1 VTVSTAVPGQQLWRA
16 LLSTNGHRS
25 AVEGLLAR
33 ADVQI
38 GGGRPWDIEVH
49 DDRFFKRVLLHGELG
64 FGESYMD
71 GDWDC
76 GSLDQLSTRLF
87 ASGVDNSALNPI
99 DVVNGLVAR
108 LLTRQTRT
116 RARQRVAPHY
126 DLGNDLFEAMLDAR
140 HMAYTCAYWRP
151 GVTTL
156 EEAQEAKLD
165 LVCRKLAL
173 EPGMRLLDIGC
184 GWGGLA
190 KYAAERYGVHV
201 TGVTLSR
208 EQVALGSIR
217 AAGLPVDLRVEDY
230 RDTAG
235 TFDRVVSIGCLEH
248 VGHLNHRRFFEVVR
262 ERLGDRGFAL
272 VHSIG
277 VCRTEYRGG
286 RFLDKYVFPLVNLP
300 SIAQI
305 GRAIDGLFVLDDTHN
320 IGMHYDR
327 TLMEWHGRFERA
339 WPDLQGRYA
348 SLLGGRFKRM
358 FDFYLLMS
366 AGFVRSRRAQVWQ
379 MILTPP
385 GVSQPMCRFS

>member
-1 VTVSTAVPGQQLWRA
+1 
-16 LLSTNGHRS
+16 
-25 AVEGLLAR
+25 
-33 ADVQI
+33 
-38 GGGRPWDIEVH
+38 VH
-49 DDRFFKRVLLHGELG
+49 DDRFFRRALLHGELG

-76 GSLDQLSTRLF
+76 EALDQLSTRLF
-87 ASGVDNSALNPI
+87 AAGVDNSALHPI
-99 DVVNGLVAR
+99 DLLNEVVAR

-116 RARQRVAPHY
+116 RARHQVAPHY
-126 DLGNDLFEAMLDAR
+126 DLGNDLFEAMLDSR

-173 EPGMRLLDIGC
+173 EPGMRMLDIGC

-217 AAGLPVDLRVEDY
+217 TAGLPVDLRVEDY
-230 RDTAG
+230 RDTTG

-262 ERLGDRGFAL
+262 ERLGDRGVAL

-277 VCRTEYRGG
+277 VGRTEYRSG
-286 RFLDKYVFPLVNLP
+286 RFLDKYVFPMVNLP
-300 SIAQI
+300 SMAQI
-305 GRAIDGLFVLDDTHN
+305 GRAIDGLFVLDDVHN
-320 IGMHYDR
+320 IGVHYDR
-327 TLMEWHGRFERA
+327 TLMEWHARFERA
-339 WPDLQGRYA
+339 WPGLQGRYA
-348 SLLGGRFKRM
+348 RLLDGRFKRM

-385 GVSQPMCRFS
+385 GVSQPLCRFS

>member
-1 VTVSTAVPGQQLWRA
+1 MTVSTVVPGQQIWRA
-16 LLSTNGHRS
+16 LLSTNGHRP
-25 AVEGLLAR
+25 AVEALLAR
-33 ADVQI
+33 ADVKT
-38 GGGRPWDIEVH
+38 GGSRPWDLEVH
-49 DDRFFKRVLLHGELG
+49 DDRFFRRVLLHGELG

-76 GSLDQLSTRLF
+76 EALDELSTRLF
-87 ASGVDNSALNPI
+87 ATGVDNSALNPI

-116 RARQRVAPHY
+116 RARHRVAPHY
-126 DLGNDLFEAMLDAR
+126 DLGNDLFEAMLDTR

-173 EPGMRLLDIGC
+173 EPGMRMLDIGC

-190 KYAAERYGVHV
+190 KYAAERYGVRV

-217 AAGLPVDLRVEDY
+217 TAGLPVDLRVEDY
-230 RDTAG
+230 RDTTG

-262 ERLGDRGFAL
+262 
-272 VHSIG
+272 
-277 VCRTEYRGG
+277 
-286 RFLDKYVFPLVNLP
+286 
-300 SIAQI
+300 
-305 GRAIDGLFVLDDTHN
+305 
-320 IGMHYDR
+320 
-327 TLMEWHGRFERA
+327 
-339 WPDLQGRYA
+339 
-348 SLLGGRFKRM
+348 
-358 FDFYLLMS
+358 
-366 AGFVRSRRAQVWQ
+366 
-379 MILTPP
+379 
-385 GVSQPMCRFS
+385 